1 MSEQQK
7 VSGASALLSI
17 MVPLIGGQQTL
28 TMEGKTL
35 NLHVQDTIRPYST
48 HHFTWLFLIY
58 SLHIKN
64 KIDYITLQSSHSNL
78 KNFIYENPMIK
89 VKNKQKMDTI
99 NSRNYPKGN
108 TEKEK

>member
-35 NLHVQDTIRPYST
+35 NLHV
-48 HHFTWLFLIY
+48 Y

-99 NSRNYPKGN
+99 NSRIDTEEKKINELEDIKSRNYPKGN